1 MKINVKNIKVDP
13 TKLLTVGVAAL
24 SILTMVLN
32 DKIETKNR
40 KTMKEEIYKDLKKDL
55 NIN

>member
-32 DKIETKNR
+32 DKIETNNR
-40 KTMKEEIYKDLKKDL
+40 KTMQEEIYKDLKKDL